1 MMRSSIGALSAVLLS
16 AVVGCGPTK
25 PVEPPKPTYSD
36 LGAKEVPDF
45 LKYTVWQQT
54 DLANS
59 SPIRVSGYGLVV
71 NLDGT
76 GDTRA
81 PNTIRDYMIKQ
92 MQKHGFGS
100 SMTGLHTLAP
110 EQVLNDSA
118 KRTAIVRVDGFIPPG
133 AHQGQPFDVQVSA
146 LENSNTTSLN
156 HGELYETDLAPR
168 GADPFNPGGGV
179 INPWARVMSGPIA
192 INPAY
197 ALDDTSPTRN
207 QKLSMRYGVV
217 MNRGVVAEER
227 PIILKLR
234 QPERRVAR
242 MIETRLNERFQDAN
256 DERFS
261 AVGGYKG
268 SRTAVAKDEG
278 EVWLYVPRSYGTDW
292 EHFVG
297 VAMHTYF
304 NGNADFASLQAK
316 KLAELATEQG
326 DKAPLLDIS
335 YCWEALGQPAVP
347 ALATLYT
354 HSNQQVS
361 YAAARAG
368 AFLGDLGAQET
379 LARIARTAN
388 HPFQTDAVAILGKLP
403 STAQLR
409 LTLRGLLDSD
419 QMFVRVAAY
428 KAMLASQDPIIL
440 SKEIGVRKLSAAASA
455 APPEYSAPAPRGRF
469 ILDII
474 ESDAPPVIFATR
486 VGEPRLAL
494 IGRRAKVLS
503 PGLLMALNNK
513 LTILT
518 ETDRRGVQIFYR
530 GDRFSQGA
538 SVECQDDLAIVIAR
552 LGGETPDIVDR
563 LPFKYTDVIG
573 IIQKLTDM
581 KLLAAVDGAGNR
593 MPAVFQIESVP
604 GLDDEIM
611 AAPSLPDQRPTEA
624 PTTQNLSSAVSIPA
638 IP

>member
-1 MMRSSIGALSAVLLS
+1 MMRSSVGCLGAVLLS
-16 AVVGCGPTK
+16 VVVGCGPTK
-25 PVEPPKPTYSD
+25 PAEPPKSEFTN

-45 LKYTVWQQT
+45 LKYTVWEQT
-54 DLANS
+54 DLANA
-59 SPIRVSGYGLVV
+59 SPMRVSGYGLVV

-81 PNTIRDYMIKQ
+81 PNPVREYMIKQ

-100 SMTGLHTLAP
+100 SMTGLRTLSP
-110 EQVLNDSA
+110 EQVLNDPA

-179 INPWARVMSGPIA
+179 INPWARVISGPIA

-234 QPERRVAR
+234 QPERRIAR

-261 AVGGYKG
+261 AVGGFRG

-278 EVWLYVPRSYGTDW
+278 EVWLYVPQSYGNDW
-292 EHFVG
+292 ERFVG
-297 VAMHTYF
+297 VAMHSYF
-304 NGNADFASLQAK
+304 NADASFSSLQAR
-316 KLAELATEQG
+316 KLADIAREQG

-347 ALATLYT
+347 ALAELYN
-354 HSNQQVS
+354 SPVQQVS

-368 AFLGDLGAQET
+368 AYLGDLGAQET
-379 LARIARTAN
+379 LGRIARTPN
-388 HPFQTDAVAILGKLP
+388 HPFQTDAVAILGSLP

-409 LTLRGLLDSD
+409 LTIRGLLDSE
-419 QMFVRVAAY
+419 QLLVRIAAY
-428 KAMLASQDPIIL
+428 KAMLASRDPRVV
-440 SKEIGVRKLSAAASA
+440 SKEIGARKLPPMPAGSPADL
-455 APPEYSAPAPRGRF
+455 APTPPRGRF
-469 ILDII
+469 ILDMI
-474 ESDAPPVIFATR
+474 ESDGPPIVYATR
-486 VGEPRLAL
+486 VGEPRIAL
-494 IGRRAKVLS
+494 IGRGAKVVS
-503 PGLLMALNNK
+503 PAVMMALNNK
-513 LTILT
+513 LTIIT
-518 ETDRRGVQIFYR
+518 ESGRRGVQIFYR

-538 SVECQDDLAIVIAR
+538 SVECQEDLAIVVAR
-552 LGGETPDIVDR
+552 LGGETPDITDR
-563 LPFKYTDVIG
+563 MPFKYTDVVG
-573 IIQKLTDM
+573 ILQKMSDQKM
-581 KLLAAVDGAGNR
+581 IAATTAAGDR
-593 MPAVFQIESVP
+593 VPAIFQIESVP

-611 AAPSLPDQRPTEA
+611 SAPSIPDQRPTDA
-624 PTTQNLSSAVSIPA
+624 PTTQNISSNVPTIR
-638 IP
+638 